1 VILIFLGVFVK
12 ERPIL
17 VAEWGQK
24 RYNVGNKMIERARY
38 G

>member
-24 RYNVGNKMIERARY
+24 RYNVGNKMIERARHD
-38 G
+38 